1 MSRLQQNSAQL
12 ISTREDPLNQ
22 IWYKSIHW
30 QLLGKWVKYNVVVP
44 FYLYVI
50 VRHIIRVLT
59 QYIEHFNCLKSH
71 VGEQTT

>member
-1 MSRLQQNSAQL
+1 MSARGP
-12 ISTREDPLNQ
+12 INQ